1 MQGEQLIGIRNTDVS
16 KISLAEQ
23 LREVEENVSEV
34 RESYFGLLG
43 DAQDNVKKE
52 QFIKGIC
59 DTFQCSIGLAMKM
72 GIEVKEVAKYWNT
85 KHKGKLKEGEI

>member
-23 LREVEENVSEV
+23 LREVEENVSEM

-59 DTFQCSIGLAMKM
+59 DTFQYSIGLAMKM

-85 KHKGKLKEGEI
+85 KHKGNLKEGEI